1 MGDPHV
7 HAENLAD
14 ALVRTRR
21 AQGLVEEGE
30 ETKIYE
36 DRCAAVR
43 EHLQEV
49 YDLKIDTQDAAA
61 LLNLRGPRDAEQG
74 NKLLG
79 VLQDVSNAL
88 IGKYVRPRPGEHR
101 GAFWKEFVEGR
112 EAAIEGGLRAWRQ
125 RFQGLVD
132 EVSRVVTNGDSPRE
146 EKTRDL

>member
-1 MGDPHV
+1 MG
-7 HAENLAD
+7 
-14 ALVRTRR
+14 LVRTRR

-88 IGKYVRPRPGEHR
+88 IGKYVRPAPESPEHR
-101 GAFWKEFVEGR
+101 GAFWSEFVEGR
-112 EAAIEGGLRAWRQ
+112 EAAIERSLH
-125 RFQGLVD
+125 
-132 EVSRVVTNGDSPRE
+132 
-146 EKTRDL
+146 